1 MIIKKTPAEIE
12 KMAAA
17 GAIHARTMQLLAGLV
32 REGVT
37 TRELDEAAETYIRS
51 QGAIPTFKGYRG
63 FPGSICASPNDMVV
77 HGIPGPYRLELG
89 DILSLDIGVTLDG
102 WVSDGACTFAVGPVS
117 PLAEKLLAATEA
129 ALFDAVAQAR
139 PGNRIGDISSAV
151 QSRVEPEGLAV
162 VRSLIGHGVGREM
175 HEDPQVPN
183 YGEPGRGPL
192 LEPGL
197 VIAIEPMVTTGRHEI
212 ITASDGWA
220 IHSQDGSLAA
230 HVEFTVA
237 VTHDGPRIL
246 NPWHE
251 RADAAA

>member
-251 RADAAA
+251 LADAAA